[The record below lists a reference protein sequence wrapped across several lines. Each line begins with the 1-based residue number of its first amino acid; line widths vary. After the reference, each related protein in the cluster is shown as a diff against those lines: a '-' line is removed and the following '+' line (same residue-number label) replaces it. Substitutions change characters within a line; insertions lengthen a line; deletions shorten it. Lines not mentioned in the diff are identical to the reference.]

1 MAFQSSRKHSAG
13 LLGKAQKHKLLFSLL
28 TPCPA
33 YSSIMSPCNSCLKWF
48 WNAKFSK
55 MGWLQLLAGFLLWVT
70 LLFHVSTEKMYWFY
84 FLTHHR
90 EHGVP
95 KPSSASLL
103 PFLWRLGRQQ
113 SSHAVNNVAGSLAH
127 IADLAAETGAHGH
140 ACPCPA
146 VRHRAHQLPP
156 AESGR
161 GKKEKFLPFTSN
173 LEAFI
178 FCVWNSIMQPSCLLY
193 TKIYPARL
201 LFLQ

>member
-1 MAFQSSRKHSAG
+1 MSNSQKWDDCSSWQVFSCESHFYSMFPQAFLYHHCQRATKSFTVVEGNIFTK
-13 LLGKAQKHKLLFSLL
+13 
-28 TPCPA
+28 
-33 YSSIMSPCNSCLKWF
+33 
-48 WNAKFSK
+48 
-55 MGWLQLLAGFLLWVT
+55 
-70 LLFHVSTEKMYWFY
+70 KMYWFY
-84 FLTHHR
+84 FLTHHT

-140 ACPCPA
+140 ACPGPA

-156 AESGR
+156 AESAR
-161 GKKEKFLPFTSN
+161 GEKEKFLPFMSN

-178 FCVWNSIMQPSCLLY
+178 FCV
-193 TKIYPARL
+193 
-201 LFLQ
+201 

>member
-1 MAFQSSRKHSAG
+1 
-13 LLGKAQKHKLLFSLL
+13 
-28 TPCPA
+28 
-33 YSSIMSPCNSCLKWF
+33 
-48 WNAKFSK
+48 
-55 MGWLQLLAGFLLWVT
+55 
-70 LLFHVSTEKMYWFY
+70 MYWFY

-161 GKKEKFLPFTSN
+161 GKKESSCPLRATWKHLFSVFEILLCSLAVCSTQKYTLLVYYFSSKFSPKSD
-173 LEAFI
+173 
-178 FCVWNSIMQPSCLLY
+178 
-193 TKIYPARL
+193 
-201 LFLQ
+201 